1 MSAVG
6 RKPFIRQPLA
16 AVTAKVP
23 RKAGPSAIAEEGSQ
37 EFSPSVSIESP
48 PTPVAIREALFTKD
62 LSGHLGR
69 LARDG
74 SALGDSEPQS
84 ELEEEREVEDLV
96 SPIKLTTFE
105 MPFSAS
111 LSSNTE
117 CPGYHSMD
125 EGAVSEG
132 SIIAILL
139 QQMIEEQRQAR
150 LDAKDAHL
158 EMAHL
163 NRNIASRQE
172 DLMNF
177 MKNDVMELLECSVER
192 CSRSRGSTARTSST
206 DCQYR
211 RNRLYH
217 MNSLSPVREPKG
229 KEPLREPKLVSVPL
243 ETDIS
248 RHGVEETSPA
258 HLTICIDDLNECLAR
273 YANKEDIEVL
283 TVLKHSEFLRGITL
297 GLLSYERYR

>member
-1 MSAVG
+1 MG
-6 RKPFIRQPLA
+6 RKPFVHQPLA

-37 EFSPSVSIESP
+37 EFSPFVSIESP
-48 PTPVAIREALFTKD
+48 PMPVVTKEALFTED
-62 LSGHLGR
+62 LSGHLGH

-74 SALGDSEPQS
+74 SALSDSEPQL
-84 ELEEEREVEDLV
+84 ELEEECEVEDLA

-105 MPFSAS
+105 MPFLAS
-111 LSSNTE
+111 LFSNTE
-117 CPGYHSMD
+117 CLGYHSMD

-158 EMAHL
+158 KMAHL
-163 NRNIASRQE
+163 NWNIASHQE

-177 MKNDVMELLECSVER
+177 IKNDVTELLECSVER
-192 CSRSRGSTARTSST
+192 CSRSRGSTARTSLT
-206 DCQYR
+206 DHQYR
-211 RNRLYH
+211 WNRLYH

-229 KEPLREPKLVSVPL
+229 KELLCELELVLAPL
-243 ETDIS
+243 EMDIS
-248 RHGVEETSPA
+248 HHGVEETSLA
-258 HLTICIDDLNECLAR
+258 HLTICINDLNECLLCQQGGHR
-273 YANKEDIEVL
+273 GPNSIEMQQVPSWN
-283 TVLKHSEFLRGITL
+283 HIGTL
-297 GLLSYERYR
+297 EL